1 MTGAL
6 VRIGPNQ
13 LLCTDP
19 DVLRRMSSV
28 RSMYTKGDFYDSGR
42 IIPGVD
48 NVVSMR
54 DENEHK
60 AMRGRMWAA
69 VRIEL

>member
-1 MTGAL
+1 
-6 VRIGPNQ
+6 
-13 LLCTDP
+13 
-19 DVLRRMSSV
+19 MSSV